1 MKISIF
7 GISYATINIIESVEN
22 FSDQIEVFDLNNNFD
37 FNNEISNKKNIK
49 LNIDQN
55 LINQPKIIIENSDY
69 VFLASDSDILNS
81 FLYHKFISDFDKNKI
96 QMIILNKDLYEMYK
110 SKNYSVINLFDS
122 TKNEIVDT
130 IRS

>member
-7 GISYATINIIESVEN
+7 GISHATINIIESIEN
-22 FSDQIEVFDLNNNFD
+22 FSDEIEIFDLNNNFD
-37 FNNEISNKKNIK
+37 FKNEISDKKNIK
-49 LNIDQN
+49 INIDQN
-55 LINQPKIIIENSDY
+55 LINQPKNIIENSDY
-69 VFLASDSDILNS
+69 VFLASNSDILNS
-81 FLYHKFISDFDKNKI
+81 FFYHKFISDFDKNKI

>member
-7 GISYATINIIESVEN
+7 GISHATINIIESIEN
-22 FSDQIEVFDLNNNFD
+22 FSDEIEIFDLNNNFD
-37 FNNEISNKKNIK
+37 FKNEISDKKNIK
-49 LNIDQN
+49 INIDRN
-55 LINQPKIIIENSDY
+55 LINQPKNIIENSDY

-122 TKNEIVDT
+122 SKNEIVST

>member
-49 LNIDQN
+49 INIDQN
-55 LINQPKIIIENSDY
+55 LINQPKNIIENSDY

-122 TKNEIVDT
+122 TKNEIVST

>member
-7 GISYATINIIESVEN
+7 GISHATINIIESIEN
-22 FSDQIEVFDLNNNFD
+22 FSDEIEIFDLNNNFD
-37 FNNEISNKKNIK
+37 FKNEISDKKNIK
-49 LNIDQN
+49 INIDQN
-55 LINQPKIIIENSDY
+55 LINDPKNIIENSDY
-69 VFLASDSDILNS
+69 VFLASNSDILNS
-81 FLYHKFISDFDKNKI
+81 FFYNKFIGNFDKNKI

-122 TKNEIVDT
+122 SKNEIVST

>member
-49 LNIDQN
+49 INIDQN
-55 LINQPKIIIENSDY
+55 LINDPKNIIENSDY
-69 VFLASDSDILNS
+69 VFLASNSDILNS
-81 FLYHKFISDFDKNKI
+81 FLYHKFIGDFDKNKI
-96 QMIILNKDLYEMYK
+96 QMIILNKDLYEM
-110 SKNYSVINLFDS
+110 
-122 TKNEIVDT
+122 
-130 IRS
+130 

>member
-7 GISYATINIIESVEN
+7 GISHATINIIESIEN
-22 FSDQIEVFDLNNNFD
+22 FSDQIEVFDLNNNYD

-49 LNIDQN
+49 INIDQN
-55 LINQPKIIIENSDY
+55 LINQPKNIIENSDY

-122 TKNEIVDT
+122 SKNEIVDT

>member
-7 GISYATINIIESVEN
+7 GISYSTINIIESIEN

-49 LNIDQN
+49 INIDQN
-55 LINQPKIIIENSDY
+55 LINQPKNIIENSDY

-122 TKNEIVDT
+122 SKNEIVST

>member
-7 GISYATINIIESVEN
+7 GISYATINIIESIEN

-37 FNNEISNKKNIK
+37 FSNEISNKKNIK
-49 LNIDQN
+49 INIDQN
-55 LINQPKIIIENSDY
+55 LINQPKNIIENSDY

>member
-7 GISYATINIIESVEN
+7 GISYATINIIESIEN

-49 LNIDQN
+49 INIDQN
-55 LINQPKIIIENSDY
+55 LINQPKFIIENSDY

-122 TKNEIVDT
+122 TKNEFN
-130 IRS
+130 RNMY

>member
-49 LNIDQN
+49 INIDQN

-122 TKNEIVDT
+122 SKNEIVST

>member
-7 GISYATINIIESVEN
+7 GISYPTINIIESVEN

-49 LNIDQN
+49 INIDQN

>member
-7 GISYATINIIESVEN
+7 GISYSTINIIESIEN

-49 LNIDQN
+49 INIDQN
-55 LINQPKIIIENSDY
+55 LINQPKNIIENSDY

-96 QMIILNKDLYEMYK
+96 QMIILNKDLNEMYK

-122 TKNEIVDT
+122 SKNEIVDT

>member
-7 GISYATINIIESVEN
+7 GISHATINIIESIEN

-49 LNIDQN
+49 INIDQN

>member
-7 GISYATINIIESVEN
+7 GISYPTINIIESVEN

-49 LNIDQN
+49 INIDQN
-55 LINQPKIIIENSDY
+55 LINQPKNIIENSDY

>member
-49 LNIDQN
+49 INIDQN

>member
-7 GISYATINIIESVEN
+7 GISYATINIIESIEN

-37 FNNEISNKKNIK
+37 FSNEISNKKNIK
-49 LNIDQN
+49 INIDQN
-55 LINQPKIIIENSDY
+55 LINQPKNIIENSDY

-122 TKNEIVDT
+122 SKNEIVDT

>member
-49 LNIDQN
+49 INIDQN
-55 LINQPKIIIENSDY
+55 LINQPKNIIENSDY

-96 QMIILNKDLYEMYK
+96 QMIILNKHLYEMYK

-122 TKNEIVDT
+122 TKNEIVST

>member
-7 GISYATINIIESVEN
+7 GISYATINIIESIEN

-49 LNIDQN
+49 INIDQN
-55 LINQPKIIIENSDY
+55 LINQPKNIIENSDY

-96 QMIILNKDLYEMYK
+96 QMIILNKDLYDMYK

>member
-49 LNIDQN
+49 INIDQN
-55 LINQPKIIIENSDY
+55 LINQPKNIIENSDY

>member
-1 MKISIF
+1 MFIVKEK
-7 GISYATINIIESVEN
+7 TIKY
-22 FSDQIEVFDLNNNFD
+22 SDLPILKDNKS
-37 FNNEISNKKNIK
+37 FNPS
-49 LNIDQN
+49 L
-55 LINQPKIIIENSDY
+55 SDY

>member
-22 FSDQIEVFDLNNNFD
+22 FSDQIEVFDLSNNFD

-49 LNIDQN
+49 INIDQN

>member
-7 GISYATINIIESVEN
+7 GISHATINIIESIEN
-22 FSDQIEVFDLNNNFD
+22 FSDEIEIFDLNNNFD
-37 FNNEISNKKNIK
+37 FKNEISDKKNIK
-49 LNIDQN
+49 INIDQN
-55 LINQPKIIIENSDY
+55 LINQPKNIIENSDY

>member
-7 GISYATINIIESVEN
+7 GISYSTINIIESIEN

-49 LNIDQN
+49 INIDQN
-55 LINQPKIIIENSDY
+55 LINQPKNIIENSDY

-96 QMIILNKDLYEMYK
+96 KMIILNKDLYEMYK

-122 TKNEIVDT
+122 SKNEIVDT

>member
-7 GISYATINIIESVEN
+7 GISHATINIIESIEN
-22 FSDQIEVFDLNNNFD
+22 FSDEIEIFDLNNNFD
-37 FNNEISNKKNIK
+37 FKNEISDKKNIK
-49 LNIDQN
+49 INIDQN
-55 LINQPKIIIENSDY
+55 LINDPKNIIENSDY
-69 VFLASDSDILNS
+69 VFLASNSDILNS

>member
-7 GISYATINIIESVEN
+7 GISHATINIIESIEN

-49 LNIDQN
+49 INIDQN
-55 LINQPKIIIENSDY
+55 LINQPKNIIENSDY

>member
-7 GISYATINIIESVEN
+7 GISYATINIIESIEN

-49 LNIDQN
+49 INIDQN
-55 LINQPKIIIENSDY
+55 LINQPKNIIENSDY

-122 TKNEIVDT
+122 SKNEIVST

>member
-7 GISYATINIIESVEN
+7 GISHATINIIESIEN
-22 FSDQIEVFDLNNNFD
+22 FSDEIEIFDLNNNFD
-37 FNNEISNKKNIK
+37 FKNEISDKKNIK
-49 LNIDQN
+49 INIDQN
-55 LINQPKIIIENSDY
+55 LINQPKNIIENSDY

-122 TKNEIVDT
+122 SKNEIVDT

>member
-7 GISYATINIIESVEN
+7 GISYSTINIIESIEN

-49 LNIDQN
+49 INIDQN
-55 LINQPKIIIENSDY
+55 LINQPKNIIENSDY

>member
-7 GISYATINIIESVEN
+7 GISYSTINIIESIEN
-22 FSDQIEVFDLNNNFD
+22 FSDQIEVFDLNNNLD

-49 LNIDQN
+49 INIDQN
-55 LINQPKIIIENSDY
+55 LINQPKNIIENSDY

-122 TKNEIVDT
+122 SKNEIVST

>member
-7 GISYATINIIESVEN
+7 GISYATINIIESIEN

-49 LNIDQN
+49 INIDQN
-55 LINQPKIIIENSDY
+55 LINQPKNIIENSDY

-122 TKNEIVDT
+122 SKNEIVDT

>member
-7 GISYATINIIESVEN
+7 GISYSTINIIESIEN

-49 LNIDQN
+49 INIDQN
-55 LINQPKIIIENSDY
+55 LINQPKNIIENSDY

-81 FLYHKFISDFDKNKI
+81 FLYNKFISDFDKNKI

-122 TKNEIVDT
+122 SKNEIVST

>member
-7 GISYATINIIESVEN
+7 GISYSTINIIESIEN
-22 FSDQIEVFDLNNNFD
+22 FSDQIKVFDLNNNFD

-49 LNIDQN
+49 INIDQN
-55 LINQPKIIIENSDY
+55 LINQPKNIIENSDY
-69 VFLASDSDILNS
+69 VFLAIDSDILNS

-122 TKNEIVDT
+122 SKNEIVST

>member
-7 GISYATINIIESVEN
+7 GISYATINIIESIEN

-49 LNIDQN
+49 INIDQN

>member
-7 GISYATINIIESVEN
+7 GISHATINIIESIEN
-22 FSDQIEVFDLNNNFD
+22 FSDEIEIFDLNNNFD
-37 FNNEISNKKNIK
+37 FKNEISDKKNIK
-49 LNIDQN
+49 INIDQN

>member
-7 GISYATINIIESVEN
+7 GISYATINIIESIEN

-49 LNIDQN
+49 INIDQN
-55 LINQPKIIIENSDY
+55 LINPDY

-122 TKNEIVDT
+122 SKNEIVDT

>member
-7 GISYATINIIESVEN
+7 GISYSTINIIESIEN

-49 LNIDQN
+49 INIDQN
-55 LINQPKIIIENSDY
+55 LINQPKNIIENSDY

-122 TKNEIVDT
+122 SKNEIVDT

>member
-7 GISYATINIIESVEN
+7 GISHATINIIESIEN
-22 FSDQIEVFDLNNNFD
+22 FSDHIEVFDLNNNFD

-49 LNIDQN
+49 INIDQN
-55 LINQPKIIIENSDY
+55 LINQPKNIIENSDY